1 MTDVPAITV
10 RLSGFTM
17 PAQPSHDT
25 SSRPCKRR
33 RVLIVEDDPRV
44 RSALSGLLTASEGLC
59 VVGVAATG
67 RDALDARG
75 WLDVALVDVR
85 LPDLEDGL
93 LVIRTLAAEG
103 HPVVALSASA
113 AARAASIAA
122 GARAFFEKDSHPD
135 ALLAALHQSPS

>member
-1 MTDVPAITV
+1 MPEITV
-10 RLSGFTM
+10 RLSGFTV

-25 SSRPCKRR
+25 SSRPCKGR

-44 RSALSGLLTASEGLC
+44 RSALSELLTASEGLC
-59 VVGVAATG
+59 VVGIAATAG
-67 RDALDARG
+67 DALDAG
-75 WLDVALVDVR
+75 DWLDVALVDVR
-85 LPDLEDGL
+85 LSDLEDGL
-93 LVIRTLAAEG
+93 LVIRKLAAEG

-135 ALLAALHQSPS
+135 ALLAALHQSAS

>member
-1 MTDVPAITV
+1 
-10 RLSGFTM
+10 M

-25 SSRPCKRR
+25 SSRPCKGR
-33 RVLIVEDDPRV
+33 RVLIVENDPRV
-44 RSALSGLLTASEGLC
+44 RSALSELLTASEGLC
-59 VVGVAATG
+59 VVGIAATA
-67 RDALDARG
+67 RDALDAG
-75 WLDVALVDVR
+75 DWLDVALVDVR

-93 LVIRTLAAEG
+93 LVIRKLAAEG

-135 ALLAALHQSPS
+135 ALLAALHQSAS

>member
-1 MTDVPAITV
+1 MPAITV

-25 SSRPCKRR
+25 SSRPCAGR

-44 RSALSGLLTASEGLC
+44 RSALSELLTASEGLC
-59 VVGVAATG
+59 VVGVAATA
-67 RDALDARG
+67 RDALDAG
-75 WLDVALVDVR
+75 DCLDVALVDVR
-85 LPDLEDGL
+85 LPNLADGL

-113 AARAASIAA
+113 AIRAASLAA
-122 GARAFFEKDSHPD
+122 GATTFLEKDIHPD
-135 ALLAALHQSPS
+135 ALLVALLRSTA

>member
-1 MTDVPAITV
+1 MPAITV

-25 SSRPCKRR
+25 SSRPCERR

-44 RSALSGLLTASEGLC
+44 RSALSGLLASEGLS
-59 VVGVAATG
+59 VVGIAATA
-67 RDALDARG
+67 RDALEVGD

-113 AARAASIAA
+113 GARAASLAA
-122 GARAFFEKDSHPD
+122 GARAFFEKDSYPD
-135 ALLAALHQSPS
+135 ALLAALHRATS